1 MKSLIF
7 IFAMLF
13 SVSAF
18 TQETA
23 KTGLYYCI
31 QVVSTENPD
40 RLQPIMFMAMM
51 ERAMLERAVI
61 NGRLYHR
68 VIFIYNSVEEQDSA
82 LHNWRFQWKDAIR
95 VTRTEQQIQ
104 KMRPLF
110 ETN

>member
-7 IFAMLF
+7 ILAMLF
-13 SVSAF
+13 SVSVYS
-18 TQETA
+18 QETA

-61 NGRLYHR
+61 NGRLYYR
-68 VIFIYNSVEEQDSA
+68 VIFIYNSVEDQDSA